1 MRHRATGLGEVVTKV
16 ASEEA
21 HTPTVQDGATLFC
34 CASRRACRAAIHKG
48 HVGNLRRDRSED
60 LALVLKLKCVEL

>member
-21 HTPTVQDGATLFC
+21 HTPTVQDGATLVG
-34 CASRRACRAAIHKG
+34 CAGACRAAIHKG
-48 HVGNLRRDRSED
+48 HVGNLRRDRSEV
-60 LALVLKLKCVEL
+60 LALVRKLKCVEL